1 MKTQVFICVSRKA
14 NSTRCG
20 PPQTHIYQFI
30 LTAKLHFTKIYSS
43 TLLQMCIQ
51 FLCLFAT
58 MNSPTKTSSEHV
70 SWYIN
75 VIISLRQILRNGIA
89 GSAYMK
95 IYFQAHKKTIT
106 FFSKT
111 VAPEYTPTSNIGDPM
126 QHLLLSLLNSYQ
138 LISKKLHLTVILI
151 CNSLMMN
158 QTSLLFLYLLAMF
171 FHCIMPVFLLTSLSW
186 VLIFIKLFTQS
197 IVLVLGNRTN

>member
-43 TLLQMCIQ
+43 TLLQTCIQ

-95 IYFQAHKKTIT
+95 IYFQAHKITTT
-106 FFSKT
+106 FFFKNSCSRLYSHQQYRRSY
-111 VAPEYTPTSNIGDPM
+111 ATPAIVTF
-126 QHLLLSLLNSYQ
+126 
-138 LISKKLHLTVILI
+138 K
-151 CNSLMMN
+151 
-158 QTSLLFLYLLAMF
+158 FLP
-171 FHCIMPVFLLTSLSW
+171 IN
-186 VLIFIKLFTQS
+186 K
-197 IVLVLGNRTN
+197 